1 MTQTPE
7 EAAQCQAQLRQI
19 LLNSPYP
26 LPAVFSTTY
35 GDPVEHATMRH

>member
-1 MTQTPE
+1 MEKTAE

-26 LPAVFSTTY
+26 LPEVFSTAH